1 MTDQNELAGPVKV
14 AGAAPGSPAAK
25 SGLKPGD
32 TIVSAGG
39 RKVELLAHLRHA
51 LGPSD
56 AGTSFNFT
64 VRRKG
69 QLIDLSCTLVDQ
81 VPVYRPRYLGIE
93 VENLVAGGV
102 RITKVLPKSPAAKP
116 SWRRTCRLSKLAKSQ

>member
-1 MTDQNELAGPVKV
+1 MQNGKDIRSGKLGIVVTDQNELAGPVKV

-25 SGLKPGD
+25 AGLKPGD
-32 TIVSAGG
+32 TIIQAGG

-56 AGTSFNFT
+56 AGTEFNFT

-69 QLIDLSCTLVDQ
+69 QPVELKCTLVDQ
-81 VPVYRPRYLGIE
+81 VPTYRLALLGY
-93 VENLVAGGV
+93 
-102 RITKVLPKSPAAKP
+102 RS
-116 SWRRTCRLSKLAKSQ
+116 